1 MLLHLSV
8 DNFILID
15 HLEIDFED
23 GFSVITGETG
33 AGKSIL
39 VGALGLILGQR
50 ADTLVLHDKDRK
62 CIVEGAFKIEN
73 YGLETIFI
81 ENDLDY
87 DTKTTIRR
95 EITPQGKSRAFV
107 NDTPVN
113 LAVLKQ
119 LGDKLVDIHSQN
131 QTLELNEAAFQLSL
145 VDSYAAKPELLS
157 NYTRY
162 YDKFVKTRNE
172 LSELRLRHE
181 KANADRDYQQFLFD
195 ELHSAGLREGELEE
209 AESEFTL
216 LTHSEEIRTRL
227 FSVLNILNENE
238 PNLIGEIASIRQAID
253 QAVHLGAS
261 LSVVSE
267 RLETIH
273 IDLKDIYTET
283 AAYADQI
290 TFDQERIEQLTARID
305 LINHLLRKHK
315 KQSENELLI
324 LIGELEQSLGSI
336 ESLQSKIEEM
346 ESALDEL
353 RSQLQNAGS
362 ILSESRKNVIP
373 FIEGE
378 MVKKLADLGM
388 PSAVFTINHQLTAD
402 YTRSGTD
409 KVTFMFSANKGGE
422 PRELQKVASGGEL
435 SRLMLA
441 VKSLVLSRSIL
452 PTILFDEID
461 SGVSGEIA
469 GRIGSILS
477 RMAGA
482 MQVIAITHLPQIAGK
497 SKLHY
502 LAYKEEGEKN
512 TFSNLRRLSQ
522 EERINEIARML
533 SDDMI
538 TETAKAAA
546 RELIRN

>member
-50 ADTLVLHDKDRK
+50 ADTMVLHDKARK
-62 CIVEGAFKIEN
+62 CIVEGVFRIEN
-73 YGLETIFI
+73 YGLEIIFS

-87 DTKTTIRR
+87 DVKTTIRR

-119 LGDKLVDIHSQN
+119 FGDKLVDIHSQN
-131 QTLELNEAAFQLSL
+131 QTLELNESAFQLSL
-145 VDSYAAKPELLS
+145 VDSYLAKPELHS
-157 NYTRY
+157 NYIRLFEKY
-162 YDKFVKTRNE
+162 VKTKNE
-172 LSELRLRHE
+172 LAAVRLQHE

-195 ELHSAGLREGELEE
+195 ELQSAGLKEGELEE
-209 AESEFTL
+209 AEAEFTL

-238 PNLIGEIASIRQAID
+238 PNLIGEITSIRQAID
-253 QAVHLGAS
+253 HTVNLGAS
-261 LSVVSE
+261 LSAVSE
-267 RLETIH
+267 RLTSIH
-273 IDLKDIYTET
+273 IDLKDIYSET
-283 AAYADQI
+283 SAYAEQI
-290 TFDQERIEQLTARID
+290 TFDQDRIEQLTARID

-324 LIGELEQSLGSI
+324 LKGELEQSLGSL
-336 ESLQSKIEEM
+336 ESLQSKIEEL
-346 ESALDEL
+346 ESVLGEL
-353 RSQLQNAGS
+353 KSQLENAGF

-388 PSAVFTINHQLTAD
+388 PSAVFAINHQVTAD
-402 YTRSGTD
+402 YTWSGTD

-469 GRIGSILS
+469 GRIGNIL
-477 RMAGA
+477 RHMAGN

-502 LAYKEEGEKN
+502 LAYKEEGKNN
-512 TFSNLRRLSQ
+512 TFSNLRKLSQ

>member
-50 ADTLVLHDKDRK
+50 ADTMVLHDKERK
-62 CIVEGAFKIEN
+62 CIVEGVFRIEN
-73 YGLETIFI
+73 YNLETIFT

-87 DTKTTIRR
+87 DSKTTIRR
-95 EITPQGKSRAFV
+95 EITAQGKSRAFV

-113 LAVLKQ
+113 LTVLKQ

-145 VDSYAAKPELLS
+145 VDSYVAKPELLS
-157 NYTRY
+157 NYTRLFE
-162 YDKFVKTRNE
+162 KFLKTKNE
-172 LSELRLRHE
+172 LVQIRLRHE

-195 ELHSAGLREGELEE
+195 ELHSAELKEGELEE
-209 AESEFTL
+209 AELEFTL
-216 LTHSEEIRTRL
+216 LTNSEEIRSRL

-261 LSVVSE
+261 LSAVSE
-267 RLETIH
+267 RIESIH
-273 IDLKDIYTET
+273 IDLKDIYAET
-283 AAYADQI
+283 AAYADKI
-290 TFDQERIEQLTARID
+290 IFNQERIEQLTARID
-305 LINHLLRKHK
+305 LLNHLLRKHK
-315 KQSENELLI
+315 KQTENELLV
-324 LIGELEQSLGSI
+324 LKDELEQSLGSI
-336 ESLQSKIEEM
+336 ESLQSKIEEL
-346 ESALDEL
+346 ESAQSEL
-353 RSQLQNAGS
+353 KSQLETAGS
-362 ILSESRKNVIP
+362 LLSESRKNVIP
-373 FIEGE
+373 YIEGE
-378 MVKKLADLGM
+378 MLKKLADLGM
-388 PSAVFTINHQLTAD
+388 PSAAFTIDHQ
-402 YTRSGTD
+402 YTVDFTRTGID
-409 KVTFMFSANKGGE
+409 KVMFMFSANKGGE

-477 RMAGA
+477 KMAET

-497 SKLHY
+497 SNLHY
-502 LAYKEEGEKN
+502 LAYKEEGDKN
-512 TFSNLRRLSQ
+512 TFSSLRRLSK

-533 SDDMI
+533 SDDTI
-538 TETAKAAA
+538 TETSKAAA